1 MPAAAT
7 IAVSVRFT
15 ASPSFGVDLVLGDL
29 GSPLGTGVLSDAAS
43 TPVDITSLVNT
54 VTINRGRDRILD
66 RHEAGRSTVTFTDTT
81 GTFDPDNGTYSD
93 KILPMRQLKVTATY
107 SGVVYT
113 IYSGFIDEWDYT
125 YTPGEAAAF
134 VTLVATDAFRIL
146 NLTNVTTVAG
156 ASSGDLTGTRIGEI
170 LDEISWPTS
179 SRDFSTGI
187 TTCQADPGTARDTLS
202 ACQTIV
208 DTELGAFFTKTNGV
222 LKFMD
227 RNAIVKAH
235 AASPTVYVDT
245 GSGIYYESIDFD
257 IDDTTLAN
265 DVTVTRT
272 GGSAMNV
279 RDATSISSFF
289 LRDLSRTGLLM
300 DSDADALLQ
309 AKAILNQR
317 KDPELRIGSIQI
329 DAYQDTSDRVIAAL
343 NTELFDP
350 IQVTRTQPGGG
361 TVTRTLS
368 VQGIEHTITPSSWK
382 TTFQT
387 AEKILD
393 GFILDSTTSGVL
405 GTSAL
410 SY

>member
-1 MPAAAT
+1 MPSAAT

-146 NLTNVTTVAG
+146 NLTDVTTVAG
-156 ASSGDLTGTRIGEI
+156 ASAGDLTGTRIGEI

-187 TTCQADPGTARDTLS
+187 TTCQADPGTTRDTLS

-227 RNAIVKAH
+227 RNAIVIAH
-235 AASPTVYVDT
+235 AGSPTVYVDT
-245 GSGIYYESIDFD
+245 GAGIYYESIDFD
-257 IDDTTLAN
+257 IDDTILAN
-265 DVTVTRT
+265 DVTVQRE
-272 GGSAMNV
+272 GGTAQNV
-279 RDATSISSFF
+279 SDATSIGSFF

-317 KDPELRIGSIQI
+317 KDPDLRIGSITI

-343 NTELFDP
+343 GTELFDP
-350 IQVTRTQPGGG
+350 IKVTRTQPGGG

-368 VQGIEHTITPSSWK
+368 VQGIEHVITPSSWK

-393 GFILDSTTSGVL
+393 GFILDSSTSGVL

>member
-54 VTINRGRDRILD
+54 VSVSRGRDRILD

-81 GTFDPDNGTYSD
+81 GTFDPDNGTYAD
-93 KILPMRQLKVTATY
+93 KILPMRQLKITATY
-107 SGVVYT
+107 SGIVYT
-113 IYSGFIDEWDYT
+113 IYAGFIDEWDYT

-146 NLTNVTTVAG
+146 NLTNVTAVAG
-156 ASSGDLTGTRIGEI
+156 ASAGDLTGTRLGEI
-170 LDEISWPTS
+170 LDEISWPAS

-208 DTELGAFFTKTNGV
+208 DTELGAFFAKTNGV

-227 RNAIVKAH
+227 RNAIVIAH

-257 IDDTTLAN
+257 IDDTILAN
-265 DVTVTRT
+265 DVTVQRS
-272 GGSAMNV
+272 GGTAQNV
-279 RDATSISSFF
+279 SDATSIASFF
-289 LRDLSRTGLLM
+289 LRDLSRSGLLM
-300 DSDADALLQ
+300 DSDADALQQ
-309 AKAILNQR
+309 AKAILNER
-317 KDPELRIGSIQI
+317 KDPELRIGSITI

-350 IQVTRTQPGGG
+350 IKVTRTQPGGG

-368 VQGIEHTITPSSWK
+368 VQGIEHVVTPSSWK

-393 GFILDSTTSGVL
+393 GFILDSATSGIL

>member
-146 NLTNVTTVAG
+146 NLTNVATVAG
-156 ASSGDLTGTRIGEI
+156 ASAGDLTGTRIGEI

-187 TTCQADPGTARDTLS
+187 TTCQADPGTTRDTLS

-227 RNAIVKAH
+227 RNAIVIAH
-235 AASPTVYVDT
+235 GQSPTVFADT
-245 GSGIYYESIDFD
+245 GSDIYYESIDFD
-257 IDDTTLAN
+257 IDDTILAN
-265 DVTVTRT
+265 DVTVQRE
-272 GGSAMNV
+272 GGTAQNV
-279 RDATSISSFF
+279 SDATSIGSFF

-317 KDPELRIGSIQI
+317 KDPELRIGSITI

-343 NTELFDP
+343 GTELFDP
-350 IQVTRTQPGGG
+350 IKVTRTQPGGG

-368 VQGIEHTITPSSWK
+368 VQGIEHVITPSSWK

-393 GFILDSTTSGVL
+393 GFILNSASSGVL
-405 GTSAL
+405 DTSAL

>member
-1 MPAAAT
+1 MAAAAT
-7 IAVSVRFT
+7 LAVSVRFT
-15 ASPSFGVDLVLGDL
+15 ASPSFGVDMVLGDAA
-29 GSPLGTGVLSDAAS
+29 SPLGTGVLSDTAS

-54 VTINRGRDRILD
+54 VSISRGRDRILD

-81 GTFDPDNGTYSD
+81 GTFDPDNGTYAD
-93 KILPMRQLKVTATY
+93 KILPMRQLKITATY
-107 SGVVYT
+107 SGTLYT
-113 IYSGFIDEWDYT
+113 LYSGFIDEWDYT
-125 YTPGEAAAF
+125 YTPGESAAF

-146 NLTNVTTVAG
+146 NLTNVTTVSG
-156 ASSGDLTGTRIGEI
+156 SSSGDLTGTRIGEI
-170 LDEISWPTS
+170 LDEIGWPTS

-187 TTCQADPGTARDTLS
+187 TTCQADPGTTRDTLT
-202 ACQTIV
+202 ACQTV
-208 DTELGAFFTKTNGV
+208 TDTELGAFFTKTNGV

-235 AASPTVYVDT
+235 AASPTVFVDT

-257 IDDTTLAN
+257 IDDTILAN
-265 DVTVTRT
+265 DVTVQRT
-272 GGSAMNV
+272 GGSAQNV
-279 RDATSISSFF
+279 SDTDSIDSFF

-300 DSDADALLQ
+300 DSDADALSQ

-317 KDPELRIGSIQI
+317 KDPELRIGSITI
-329 DAYQDTSDRVIAAL
+329 DAYQDTSARVIAAL
-343 NTELFDP
+343 DTELFDP

-368 VQGIEHTITPSSWK
+368 VQGIQHHITPSSWK

-393 GFILDSTTSGVL
+393 GFILNSATSGVL
-405 GTSAL
+405 GTSAI

>member
-1 MPAAAT
+1 MASAAT
-7 IAVSVRFT
+7 LAVSVRFT
-15 ASPSFGVDLVLGDL
+15 ASPSFGVDLVLGDAA
-29 GSPLGTGVLSDAAS
+29 SPLGTGVLSDAA
-43 TPVDITSLVNT
+43 TLPVDITNLVNA
-54 VTINRGRDRILD
+54 VTIARGRDRILD

-81 GTFDPDNGTYSD
+81 GTFDPDNGTYAD

-107 SGVVYT
+107 SGVLYT
-113 IYSGFIDEWDYT
+113 LYSGFIDEWDYT
-125 YTPGEAAAF
+125 YTPGESAAF

-156 ASSGDLTGTRIGEI
+156 ASSGDLTGTRLAEI
-170 LDEISWPTS
+170 LDEISWPAS
-179 SRDFSTGI
+179 SRDFSAGL
-187 TTCQADPGTARDTLS
+187 TTCQADPGTKRDTLS
-202 ACQTIV
+202 ACQNVT

-235 AASPTVYVDT
+235 GSSPTVFVDT
-245 GSGIYYESIDFD
+245 GAGIYYESIDFD
-257 IDDTTLAN
+257 IDDTILAN
-265 DVTVTRT
+265 DVTVQRT
-272 GGSAMNV
+272 GGTAQNV
-279 RDATSISSFF
+279 SDATSIASFF

-300 DSDADALLQ
+300 DTDADALQQ
-309 AKAILNQR
+309 AKAILNHR
-317 KDPELRIGSIQI
+317 KDPELRIGSITI
-329 DAYQDTSDRVIAAL
+329 DAYQDTSARVIAAL

-350 IQVTRTQPGGG
+350 IKVTRTQPGGG

-393 GFILDSTTSGVL
+393 GFILDSATSGVL
-405 GTSAL
+405 GTSAI

>member
-7 IAVSVRFT
+7 LAVSVRFT
-15 ASPSFGVDLVLGDL
+15 ASPSFGVDLVLGDAA
-29 GSPLGTGVLSDAAS
+29 SPLGTGVLSDAAS

-54 VTINRGRDRILD
+54 VSVVRGRDRILD

-81 GTFDPDNGTYSD
+81 GAFDPDNGTHAD
-93 KILPMRQLKVTATY
+93 KILPMRQLKITATY
-107 SGVVYT
+107 SGTLYT
-113 IYSGFIDEWDYT
+113 LYSGFIDEWDYT
-125 YTPGEAAAF
+125 YAPGESAAF

-146 NLTNVTTVAG
+146 NLTNVTAVAG
-156 ASSGDLTGTRIGEI
+156 SASGDLPGTRLGEI
-170 LDEISWPTS
+170 LDEISWPAS
-179 SRDFSTGI
+179 SRDFSTGL
-187 TTCQADPGTARDTLS
+187 TTCQADPGTTRDTLS
-202 ACQTIV
+202 ACQTIT

-227 RNAIVKAH
+227 RNAIVIAH
-235 AASPTVYVDT
+235 GSSPTVFVDT
-245 GSGIYYESIDFD
+245 GAGIYYESIDFD
-257 IDDTTLAN
+257 IDDTILAN

-272 GGSAMNV
+272 GGSAQNV
-279 RDATSISSFF
+279 SDTTSIESFF

-300 DSDADALLQ
+300 DSDADALQQ

-317 KDPELRIGSIQI
+317 KDPELRIGSITI
-329 DAYQDTSDRVIAAL
+329 DAYQDTSARVIAAL
-343 NTELFDP
+343 DTELFDP
-350 IQVTRTQPGGG
+350 IKVTRTQPGGG

-368 VQGIEHTITPSSWK
+368 VQGIEHVITPSSWK

-393 GFILDSTTSGVL
+393 GFILDSSTSGVL

>member
-29 GSPLGTGVLSDAAS
+29 GSPLGKGVLSDAAN

-54 VTINRGRDRILD
+54 VSVSRGRDRILD

-81 GTFDPDNGTYSD
+81 GTFDPDNGTHAD
-93 KILPMRQLKVTATY
+93 KILPMRQLKITATY

-146 NLTNVTTVAG
+146 NLTNVATVAG
-156 ASSGDLTGTRIGEI
+156 ASAGDLTGTRIGEI

-227 RNAIVKAH
+227 RNAIVIAH
-235 AASPTVYVDT
+235 AGSPTVYVDT
-245 GSGIYYESIDFD
+245 GAGIYYESIDFD
-257 IDDTTLAN
+257 IDDTILAN
-265 DVTVTRT
+265 DVTVQRT
-272 GGSAMNV
+272 GGSAQNV
-279 RDATSISSFF
+279 SDATSISSFF

-309 AKAILNQR
+309 AKAILNER
-317 KDPELRIGSIQI
+317 KDPELRIGSITI
-329 DAYQDTSDRVIAAL
+329 DAYQDTSDRVVAAL
-343 NTELFDP
+343 DTELFDP
-350 IQVTRTQPGGG
+350 IKVTRTQPGGG

-368 VQGIEHTITPSSWK
+368 VQGISHAITPSSWK

-393 GFILDSTTSGVL
+393 GFILDSTTSGIL

>member
-1 MPAAAT
+1 MAAAAT
-7 IAVSVRFT
+7 LAVSVRFT
-15 ASPSFGVDLVLGDL
+15 ASPSFGVDLVLGDR
-29 GSPLGTGVLSDAAS
+29 GAPLGPGVLSDAAN

-54 VTINRGRDRILD
+54 VSVSRGRDRILD

-81 GTFDPDNGTYSD
+81 GTFDPDNGTHAD
-93 KILPMRQLKVTATY
+93 KILPMRQLKITATY

-146 NLTNVTTVAG
+146 NLTDVTTVAG

-170 LDEISWPTS
+170 LAEISWPPS

-257 IDDTTLAN
+257 IDDTILAN
-265 DVTVTRT
+265 DVTVQRE
-272 GGSAMNV
+272 GGTAQNV
-279 RDATSISSFF
+279 SDATSVSSFF

-317 KDPELRIGSIQI
+317 KDPELRIGRITI

-343 NTELFDP
+343 GTELFDP
-350 IQVTRTQPGGG
+350 IKVTRTQPGGG

-368 VQGIEHTITPSSWK
+368 VQGIEHVITPSSWK

-393 GFILDSTTSGVL
+393 GFILDSATSGVL

>member
-1 MPAAAT
+1 MAAAAT
-7 IAVSVRFT
+7 LAVSVRFT
-15 ASPSFGVDLVLGDL
+15 ASPSFGVDLVLGDAA
-29 GSPLGTGVLSDAAS
+29 SPLGTGVLADAAT

-54 VTINRGRDRILD
+54 VDIARGRDRILD

-81 GTFDPDNGTYSD
+81 GAFTPDGAYAD
-93 KILPMRQLKVTATY
+93 EILPMRQLKITATY
-107 SGVVYT
+107 SGILYT
-113 IYSGFIDEWDYT
+113 LYAGFIDEWDYT
-125 YTPGEAAAF
+125 YTPGESAAF

-146 NLTNVTTVAG
+146 NLTDVTAVSG
-156 ASSGDLTGTRIGEI
+156 SSAGDLTGTRIGEI
-170 LDEISWPTS
+170 LDEISWPAS

-187 TTCQADPGTARDTLS
+187 TTCQADPGTTRDTLS
-202 ACQTIV
+202 AIQTVV

-265 DVTVTRT
+265 DVTVQRT
-272 GGSAMNV
+272 GGSAQNV
-279 RDATSISSFF
+279 SDATSISSFF